1 MVPRRGRE
9 VTSLNQTFLKKKIS
23 RVESIWKRREG
34 IGKREEGR
42 EEKRARRTADVDSSN
57 AR

>member
-1 MVPRRGRE
+1 